1 MCACVPVHVRAFPS
15 SVTVASAKEPA
26 FSSWQVSNYRVSN
39 PALAGVCLCVYT
51 TEKRPRS
58 DLIPS
63 DMEPVAQR
71 GRVLVH
77 GTHRA
82 AGSGLE
88 RSSLLEAQPVLL
100 PFFSVVCIS
109 LVFSYGTLTFPFIFF
124 PLGKISCRCP
134 TSSRVIW
141 MCCSLVGTLGPLCLP
156 HRVQRSSFGLSGR

>member
-1 MCACVPVHVRAFPS
+1 VCACVPVHVQAFPS
-15 SVTVASAKEPA
+15 SATVASAKEPA

-51 TEKRPRS
+51 MEKRPRS

-82 AGSGLE
+82 AGPGLE

-124 PLGKISCRCP
+124 FL
-134 TSSRVIW
+134 
-141 MCCSLVGTLGPLCLP
+141 
-156 HRVQRSSFGLSGR
+156 

>member
-1 MCACVPVHVRAFPS
+1 MCACVPVHVQAFPS
-15 SVTVASAKEPA
+15 SATVASAKEPA

-63 DMEPVAQR
+63 DMEG

-82 AGSGLE
+82 VGPGLE

-109 LVFSYGTLTFPFIFF
+109 LVFYGTLTFPFIFYF
-124 PLGKISCRCP
+124 L
-134 TSSRVIW
+134 
-141 MCCSLVGTLGPLCLP
+141 
-156 HRVQRSSFGLSGR
+156 